1 MCIYVCV
8 LLFRVD
14 SYFLYWNWIPET
26 VGLILGCALIHKCIY
41 NLPSENQGMWQDLN
55 RSLYFVGYKDAVG
68 RAGNNGAFVLVLH
81 S

>member
-1 MCIYVCV
+1 MCVYMYVYYF
-8 LLFRVD
+8 LEVD

-55 RSLYFVGYKDAVG
+55 RSFYILWGTRMQWEG
-68 RAGNNGAFVLVLH
+68 LGTMEHLSGAT
-81 S
+81 